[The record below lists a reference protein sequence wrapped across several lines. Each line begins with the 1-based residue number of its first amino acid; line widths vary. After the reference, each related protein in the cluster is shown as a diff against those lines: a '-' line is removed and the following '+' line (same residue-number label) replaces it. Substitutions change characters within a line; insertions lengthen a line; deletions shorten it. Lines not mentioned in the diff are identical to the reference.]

1 MKRRDLLIVLAALG
15 GVAALKLRPGN
26 RGAPH
31 DAYFA
36 DLDALLKAQGP
47 ARPCLVLDLDRLDH
61 NLAVFGRDLHPS
73 KQWRV
78 VAKSLPSIKLLDYV
92 MRRHGTQRLM
102 AFHQP
107 FLNLQAQAFPAS
119 DLLLGKP
126 MPVQAAAAFYQT
138 HRGPFD
144 PARQLQWLVDTPE
157 RVTEYRALARGLGT
171 RLNLNI
177 ELDVGLHRG
186 GVADDLT
193 LLTLLEQIAEDPQH
207 LRFSGFMGYD
217 PHVVKLPGMLGS
229 PEALQAASWAR
240 YRQALNVLAAQR
252 PEWMTPAL
260 TFNGAGSPNYVLQT
274 GESPLNEVGVGSALV
289 QRWHDAGNTVII
301 AGRRMDALEQPVLPR
316 FCHADE
322 AHAVAERRRLGD
334 VRGEHVAD
342 AADRHRRERRPRAE
356 RDARQDRQ
364 FVRRIYPVDIERRIG
379 LGEAQRLR
387 LGEHVGEIAAFRLH
401 PTQDEVARAVQD
413 ASDAPDRIRR
423 RALAQTLDDRDAAR
437 DRRFELERDASLLR
451 RRAELQPVMRQH
463 RLVRG
468 DEALPRRQR
477 RARKRQRRPV
487 GTTDQLDHH
496 VGVAC
501 GKLRRVVD
509 PGKARQVDPA
519 ILAAIACRHR
529 HDLDRPP
536 RTPRDQ
542 RAVLLQQADH
552 AATHRAQPRQRHLQR
567 IRHVLRPLSLGL
579 SA

>member
-289 QRWHDAGNTVII
+289 QPTDFDLPTLAAHVPALFI
-301 AGRRMDALEQPVLPR
+301 ATPVLKVLEGTRLPGVEPLSAAFAAWDPNQERSHFLYGGHWKAQPVSPQGLQLNSLFGRSSNQELLNGAAATDLAVGDHVFLRPTQS
-316 FCHADE
+316 E
-322 AHAVAERRRLGD
+322 AVMLQFGD
-334 VRGEHVAD
+334 LVVVRGG
-342 AADRHRRERRPRAE
+342 
-356 RDARQDRQ
+356 
-364 FVRRIYPVDIERRIG
+364 RIEDHWPV
-379 LGEAQRLR
+379 
-387 LGEHVGEIAAFRLH
+387 F
-401 PTQDEVARAVQD
+401 
-413 ASDAPDRIRR
+413 
-423 RALAQTLDDRDAAR
+423 
-437 DRRFELERDASLLR
+437 
-451 RRAELQPVMRQH
+451 
-463 RLVRG
+463 
-468 DEALPRRQR
+468 
-477 RARKRQRRPV
+477 
-487 GTTDQLDHH
+487 
-496 VGVAC
+496 
-501 GKLRRVVD
+501 
-509 PGKARQVDPA
+509 PA
-519 ILAAIACRHR
+519 
-529 HDLDRPP
+529 
-536 RTPRDQ
+536 
-542 RAVLLQQADH
+542 
-552 AATHRAQPRQRHLQR
+552 
-567 IRHVLRPLSLGL
+567 
-579 SA
+579 